1 MMNIWDFFA
10 KIRGSCSHRPERD
23 TTTAPTSCTEVE
35 PALCVGEG
43 DVALAEPWI
52 FARST
57 EGLSAKLASVV
68 FLMWFVAL
76 LMWTPLGIFSAS
88 QARN

>member
-1 MMNIWDFFA
+1 MPKSEVHA
-10 KIRGSCSHRPERD
+10 RD
-23 TTTAPTSCTEVE
+23 TKTAPTTCTIRNLRKAKS
-35 PALCVGEG
+35 ALCVGRG
-43 DVALAEPWI
+43 DAALAKPWM

-76 LMWTPLGIFSAS
+76 LMWTPLGIFSMS